1 MRMVQGQ
8 PNRLAEMEVFVAA
21 AEHGGFSAAARA
33 RAMTPSAVSKLVSRL
48 EVRLGTRLFNRS
60 TRKLQL
66 TSEGAAFF
74 ERCRTILAQI
84 EEAERCAGIS
94 EAPVGRVRVSVNVPV
109 GTHIILPL
117 IRPFVD
123 RYPQVELDISLTDRV
138 VDLLDERT
146 DVAIRSGP
154 LPDSSL
160 RARKL
165 GTTSMMIV
173 AAPDYL
179 QRHGVPASPSD
190 LEGHARLG
198 FSYPRAVEGWPMRV
212 GAERLTVPI
221 GGPVQISDGEAL
233 RRLVLEGLGMARLA
247 HFQVRDDLAA
257 GRLVQVLQEYTRKDS
272 EEIHAVFVGSGGPM
286 PARVR
291 VLLDFLA
298 GSIDQDSL

>member
-1 MRMVQGQ
+1 MVQGQ

-33 RAMTPSAVSKLVSRL
+33 RAMTPSAVSKLMARL
-48 EVRLGTRLFNRS
+48 EQRLGTRLFNRS

-74 ERCRTILAQI
+74 DRCTTILAQI
-84 EEAERCAGIS
+84 DEAERCAGVS
-94 EAPVGRVRVSVNVPV
+94 EASVGRVRVSVNVPV
-109 GTHIILPL
+109 GTRILLPL
-117 IRPFVD
+117 IRLFVD
-123 RYPQVELDISLTDRV
+123 RYPRVELDISLTDRV
-138 VDLLDERT
+138 VDLLEERT

-173 AAPDYL
+173 AAPEYL
-179 QRHGVPASPSD
+179 KRFGAPESPSD

-198 FSYPRAVEGWPMRV
+198 FSYTRAIEGWPMRD
-212 GAERLTVPI
+212 GAQRLTLPI
-221 GGPVQISDGEAL
+221 DGPVQISDGEAL

-247 HFQVRDDLAA
+247 HFQVRDDLAT
-257 GRLVQVLQEYTRKDS
+257 GRLVQVLQEYTHEDS
-272 EEIHAVFVGSGGPM
+272 EEIHAVFVGNGGPM

-291 VLLDFLA
+291 ALLDFLA
-298 GSIDQDSL
+298 DSMDQEAL